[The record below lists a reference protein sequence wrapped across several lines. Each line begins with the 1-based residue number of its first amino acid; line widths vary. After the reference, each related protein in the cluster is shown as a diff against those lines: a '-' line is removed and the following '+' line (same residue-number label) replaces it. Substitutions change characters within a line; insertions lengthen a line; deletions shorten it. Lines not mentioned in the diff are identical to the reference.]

1 MNRKDRGIEDL
12 KKIEEILLKS
22 RVLRLAL
29 CNNNHPY
36 VVPMNFGYKENHIY
50 IHSSKKGMKIDLLK
64 KNNNV
69 AFEVDFDHELVIADK
84 ACGFSMKYESVI
96 GFGKAFFVEDQK
108 EKKEAFDIIMSHYSK
123 DNFDYEMEEIE
134 NVCIIRIDID
144 SMTGKKS

>member
-1 MNRKDRGIEDL
+1 MNRKDREIEDL

>member
-36 VVPMNFGYKENHIY
+36 VVPLNFGYKENHIY
-50 IHSSKKGMKIDLLK
+50 VHSSKKGMKIDLLK

-108 EKKEAFDIIMSHYSK
+108 EKKEAFDIIMSHYSNE
-123 DNFDYEMEEIE
+123 NFDYSLDKL
-134 NVCIIRIDID
+134 NGVSIIRIDVV

>member
-144 SMTGKKS
+144 SMIGKKS

>member
-50 IHSSKKGMKIDLLK
+50 IHSSKKGMKIDMLK

-69 AFEVDFDHELVIADK
+69 AFEVDTNHELLISDK
-84 ACGFSMKYESVI
+84 ACGYSMKYESVI
-96 GFGKAFFVEDQK
+96 GFGKAFLIENNE
-108 EKKEAFDIIMSHYSK
+108 EKKEALDIIMSHYAK
-123 DNFDYEMEEIE
+123 GNFDYSLDEI
-134 NVCIIRIDID
+134 NRISIIRIDID
-144 SMTGKKS
+144 SMSGKKS